1 MEIDNFLVVIFQFLN
16 YNYIKEIKNLFN
28 NIPENLKSDPDIN
41 KKVDLLLKNIYEMK
55 KIIKS
60 KKEEIKSSYKNI
72 KSNNDIYKNNRPLSS
87 W

>member
-28 NIPENLKSDPDIN
+28 NIIENFISDPYIN
-41 KKVDLLLKNIYEMK
+41 KKVDLLLKNNYEMK

-87 W
+87 